1 MSIVTSY
8 FPGRIR
14 LRASILKDS
23 VIVNALMD
31 SLKGN
36 SAIHNIVWNPKTGS
50 VLVEYDSAVIKPE
63 KLAFLIPEV
72 KHLQRKVLFYSE
84 KNRAELLA
92 ELPVLKEKI
101 EKALAE

>member
-1 MSIVTSY
+1 MSIVSSY

-14 LRASILKDS
+14 LRAAILKDAA
-23 VIVNALMD
+23 IVEAL
-31 SLKGN
+31 LKALEGN
-36 SAIHNIVWNPKTGS
+36 SAIKSTQWNPKTGS
-50 VLVEYDSAVIKPE
+50 LLVEYDSNVIKPE

-92 ELPVLKEKI
+92 ELPIFKEKI
-101 EKALAE
+101 EKALAN